1 MMMGVMAQPLVVE
14 TGSPAHLRDF
24 SGWVLAEQKRIFLLC
39 HRLLQDREDAD
50 SATQD
55 VFLKAHKALQ
65 NPSTVIDDPARWLT
79 RIAVNTCL
87 DRLRSRRWQFWK
99 KRPNPSDEGLILT
112 LTASPQPD
120 AEDQFFARQIHTRLL
135 QALNRLSARQRAI
148 FTLKHFED
156 KSLDEIAAVLD
167 LDAGTVKAHMS
178 RAVAKLRGELQDVYR
193 AGSRRR

>member
-1 MMMGVMAQPLVVE
+1 MMMGAMAEPLVVE
-14 TGSPAHLRDF
+14 PESPAHLRDF
-24 SGWVLAEQKRIFLLC
+24 AGWVLAEQKRIFLLC
-39 HRLLQDREDAD
+39 YRFLQDREDAG

-65 NPSTVIDDPARWLT
+65 NPSTPIDDPARWLT

-112 LTASPQPD
+112 LAASAAPD
-120 AEDQFFARQIHTRLL
+120 AEDQFFARQIHSRLL
-135 QALNRLSARQRAI
+135 QALHRLSPRQRAI

-156 KSLDEIAAVLD
+156 KNLEEIAAILD
-167 LDAGTVKAHMS
+167 LDVGTVKAHMS
-178 RAVAKLRGELQDVYR
+178 RAVAKLRNELQDVYR

>member
-1 MMMGVMAQPLVVE
+1 MAEPLAVE

-24 SGWVLAEQKRIFLLC
+24 AGWVLAEQKRIFLLC

-65 NPSTVIDDPARWLT
+65 NPSTPIDDPARWLT

-99 KRPNPSDEGLILT
+99 KRPHPSNEGLILT
-112 LTASPQPD
+112 MAASAAPN
-120 AEDQFFARQIHTRLL
+120 AEEQVFARLPLL
-135 QALNRLSARQRAI
+135 LKWAPAAATLAMVLVAALWKTPATPPPSRTDAQLM
-148 FTLKHFED
+148 T
-156 KSLDEIAAVLD
+156 EIYQTVYTSEPAAFQPVHGLF
-167 LDAGTVKAHMS
+167 AENKKATH
-178 RAVAKLRGELQDVYR
+178 AAQ
-193 AGSRRR
+193 